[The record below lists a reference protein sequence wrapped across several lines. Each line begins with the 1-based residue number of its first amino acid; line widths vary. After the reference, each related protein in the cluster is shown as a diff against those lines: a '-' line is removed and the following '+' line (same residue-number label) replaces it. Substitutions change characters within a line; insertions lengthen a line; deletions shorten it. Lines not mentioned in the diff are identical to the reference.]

1 MVVTEIPISSAAA
14 HFEQENEIFGQS
26 FIFEFEWIDQESGW
40 LLHIFDDSRNPAA
53 LGIKLQPQWPLY
65 THHIGLDGIVFI
77 LIPTK
82 PGPNLERHTLKTD
95 FLLVAYEII

>member
-1 MVVTEIPISSAAA
+1 MVVTEIPISSAAH

-26 FIFEFEWIDQESGW
+26 FIFEFEWVDRESTW
-40 LLHIFDDSRNPAA
+40 LIHIFDDSHNPIV

-65 THHIGLDGIVFI
+65 THHIGLNPIVLM

-82 PGPNLERHTLKTD
+82 PGVTLGLHSLKTD
-95 FLLVAYEII
+95 FLLVAHETI